1 MPDKCT
7 DNPRDCPFLPR
18 IEALE
23 DEAEHNKASH
33 KEFYE
38 KLERS
43 HTSVAVIEERLEQIK
58 EDTAEIKGTVHSLEA
73 KPGKRWESIVD
84 KAIWAVCAAV
94 IAFLLGRVGL

>member
-7 DNPRDCPFLPR
+7 DYPRDCPLLPR
-18 IEALE
+18 VEALE
-23 DEAEHNKASH
+23 DEVEHNKTAH

-38 KLERS
+38 KLEKS

-58 EDTAEIKGTVHSLEA
+58 EDTAEIKGSVHSMEA
-73 KPGKRWESIVD
+73 KPARRWESIVD